1 MFRRAMP
8 DAQPAPHANVAPQIG
23 AASGHPARIGHYRV
37 LEVLGSGIV
46 TNVYRAE
53 AEGIGRVV
61 ALKVLRSTAGAESA
75 FFRRFER
82 EARLLAALHH
92 HNLIELYDF
101 DAGVSGQR
109 PPYMV
114 LEHVAGATLGEVLH
128 KLKRLEPEEA
138 AAIALEVARA
148 LAYAHAQGV
157 VHRDV
162 KPGNVLIGR
171 TFARDGATHGADDVP
186 HAVVVK
192 LVDFGIALD
201 VPRTDSS
208 APALRADADAEA
220 SDEAVGTP
228 AYMAPEQLLGES
240 LDHRADQF
248 AFGVV
253 LYQMLAGVRPFDG
266 DDGRPAIQRVRRDP
280 PRPLRSLGIVTPR
293 ALERLVLRCLSK
305 RPADRFATT
314 DEIVDELQRFLE
326 ERTPSGTTDLASMHR
341 RVLARAGILDERR
354 TLREEAATTSR
365 PARGAPLR
373 MRAVPLAPTVIG
385 VALSFIAMA
394 AGGSVIQWRAGG
406 IRSDRSSTSG
416 AAPLPVD
423 ATGANLGALRVLVR
437 PWAEVVID
445 GQSVD
450 TTPFARPI
458 RLRAGRHVV
467 DLIHPSARER
477 RIVDV
482 RAGETVTIDAILPV
496 SAQPALDE
504 FAMPESSAS
513 AFPSTS
519 TSIKPTPFG
528 VASTLQPNG
537 APK

>member
-1 MFRRAMP
+1 MFRLAM
-8 DAQPAPHANVAPQIG
+8 AEPHAPQSSHAP
-23 AASGHPARIGHYRV
+23 HPARVGHYRV
-37 LEVLGSGIV
+37 LDVLGSGVV

-53 AEGIGRVV
+53 AEGIGRIV

-82 EARLLAALHH
+82 EARLLASLHH
-92 HNLIELYDF
+92 GNLIELYDF
-101 DAGVSGQR
+101 DAGVAGQR

-114 LEHVAGATLGEVLH
+114 LEHVAGATLADVLH

-138 AAIALEVARA
+138 AAIGLEIARA

-171 TFARDGATHGADDVP
+171 APSRDAIGGQSRDEGA
-186 HAVVVK
+186 HAIAVK

-201 VPRTDSS
+201 VPRADPTS
-208 APALRADADAEA
+208 APIDPDA

-228 AYMAPEQLLGES
+228 AYMAPEQLLGEA

-280 PRPLRSLGIVTPR
+280 PRPLRSLGIVAPR

-305 RPADRFATT
+305 RPADRFASTS
-314 DEIVDELQRFLE
+314 EIVDELQRFLE
-326 ERTPSGTTDLASMHR
+326 ERAPSGASDLGAMHR
-341 RVLARAGILDERR
+341 RVLARAGVLDERR
-354 TLREEAATTSR
+354 SLREEAAPAGR

-373 MRAVPLAPTVIG
+373 MRAVPIAPTVIG
-385 VALSFIAMA
+385 IALSFVAMA

-406 IRSDRSSTSG
+406 IRSDRSSTTG
-416 AAPLPVD
+416 AAPLPAD
-423 ATGANLGALRVLVR
+423 GTGQNLGALRVMVR
-437 PWAEVVID
+437 PWAEVIVD

-450 TTPFARPI
+450 VTPFARPI
-458 RLRAGRHVV
+458 RLRVGRHVI
-467 DLIHPSARER
+467 DLVHPSARER
-477 RIVDV
+477 RVIDV
-482 RAGETVTIDAILPV
+482 RAGETTTIDAILPV
-496 SAQPALDE
+496 AAQAHLDE
-504 FAMPESSAS
+504 FAMPEASSSAFVS
-513 AFPSTS
+513 PSS
-519 TSIKPTPFG
+519 SIKPTPFG
-528 VASTLQPNG
+528 VPSTLPSTG